1 LPSIGFNKYEIKC
14 TLPPISTHSHILQEY
29 HIAVDALRK
38 RDLRERFFDSRFPMF
53 LGFSFECVGAEDHL
67 IGGGRLI

>member
-1 LPSIGFNKYEIKC
+1 MHTDPDFLTPIS
-14 TLPPISTHSHILQEY
+14 PISTHSHIFQEY
-29 HIAVDALRK
+29 LIAVDALRK
-38 RDLRERFFDSRFPMF
+38 RDLRERFFDSRFPML